1 MRNQLLKLLDVK
13 SIITIILAGGVTWG
27 FTNGIV
33 TPQEYLTLV
42 TMAFTFYFSYQAKKG
57 D

>member
-1 MRNQLLKLLDVK
+1 MKNQLLKLLEVK
-13 SIITIILAGGVTWG
+13 SIITIILAYGVTWG
-27 FTNGIV
+27 FAVGSV

-42 TMAFTFYFSYQAKKG
+42 TMAFTFYFSYQNKKG